1 MIYFDNA
8 ATTKPSLEAL
18 ESAEKFN
25 KEYFFN
31 PSALYREGINVSKE
45 VKNAKNVIL
54 RSLGLSS
61 DKFDVIFTASGTES
75 DNTAIFC
82 SVKRGCFVT
91 DKGEHSAVYKSFLEL
106 KQQGKT
112 VHFIDLLKSGE
123 INKDLMYD
131 YARHNIVDFVSIMH
145 VNNETGA
152 INDINEIAKK
162 LKEINPSIIIHCDG
176 VQAFGKIP
184 YKMSDKIDFY
194 SISAHKINALKG
206 VGALIRKKRVNLTP
220 LIFGGGQED
229 GLRSGTENVFGI
241 KVFENATTNHYKNI
255 LLNFNLVS
263 SINDYIRKNLN
274 EEFYKILSTEEASPY
289 ILSISAIGIRGE
301 VLMHCLEQEGIIVG
315 NGSACSSRNRFSR
328 VIEACGYNKEVLDG
342 VIRLSF
348 SSENTIEEA
357 KTLVNT
363 LNVLA
368 KKLKG
373 IMR

>member
-1 MIYFDNA
+1 MKESLWGYYLVLLGIVVSTVMILLSNMTTTNQQNYYLLKEVTNA
-8 ATTKPSLEAL
+8 AMIDAIDFGYYREYGTVKINT
-18 ESAEKFN
+18 EKFVEN
-25 KEYFFN
+25 FLRRF
-31 PSALYREGINVSKE
+31 SEGISK
-45 VKNAKNVIL
+45 
-54 RSLGLSS
+54 
-61 DKFDVIFTASGTES
+61 T
-75 DNTAIFC
+75 NT
-82 SVKRGCFVT
+82 
-91 DKGEHSAVYKSFLEL
+91 Y
-106 KQQGKT
+106 
-112 VHFIDLLKSGE
+112 
-123 INKDLMYD
+123 
-131 YARHNIVDFVSIMH
+131 
-145 VNNETGA
+145 
-152 INDINEIAKK
+152 
-162 LKEINPSIIIHCDG
+162 
-176 VQAFGKIP
+176 
-184 YKMSDKIDFY
+184 KIDFY

-357 KTLVNT
+357 KTVVNT

>member
-18 ESAEKFN
+18 DSAEKFN
-25 KEYFFN
+25 KEFYFN

-45 VKNAKNVIL
+45 IKNVKNVIL
-54 RSLGLSS
+54 RSLGVSS
-61 DKFDVIFTASGTES
+61 DKYDVIFTASGTES

-112 VHFIDLLKSGE
+112 IQFIDLLKSGE
-123 INKDLMYD
+123 INKDLLYD
-131 YARHNIVDFVSIMH
+131 YVRHNEVDFVSIMH

-152 INDINEIAKK
+152 INDINEISNK
-162 LKEINPSIIIHCDG
+162 LKEINPKIIIHCDG

-184 YKMSDKIDFY
+184 YRMSDKIDFY

-206 VGALIRKKRVNLTP
+206 VGALIRKKRVPISP
-220 LIFGGGQED
+220 LIHGGGQED

-241 KVFENATTNHYKNI
+241 KVFETAIISHYKNI
-255 LLNFNLVS
+255 SENFNIVKE
-263 SINDYIRKNLN
+263 INDYIRNNLDKNYFN
-274 EEFYKILSTEEASPY
+274 ILSTENASPY
-289 ILSISAIGIRGE
+289 ILSISAIGLKGE
-301 VLMHCLEQEGIIVG
+301 VMMHCLEQEEIIVG
-315 NGSACSSRNRFSR
+315 NGSACSSKNRFSR
-328 VIEACGYNKEVLDG
+328 VIEACGYSKDILDG

-348 SSENTIEEA
+348 SYENTIDEA
-357 KTLVNT
+357 KIVVNT